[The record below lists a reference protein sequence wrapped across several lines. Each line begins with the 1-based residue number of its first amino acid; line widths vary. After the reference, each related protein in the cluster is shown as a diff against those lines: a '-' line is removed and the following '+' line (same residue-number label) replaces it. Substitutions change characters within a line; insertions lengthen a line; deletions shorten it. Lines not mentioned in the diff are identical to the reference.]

1 MLFQKRGWEKEDEIH
16 HPFLFFSILST
27 PEFHG
32 RHPRRLLLWYK
43 YFRTSLRLSQ
53 FVYWPIS
60 ILDFPLFDF
69 CRVFIF
75 LNVGLHIHKFR
86 TILYAQIHPA
96 STQPPS
102 NQSSPDIL
110 IENTLPILS
119 CVMQSVVCRNEILR
133 FRLWF
138 FWCWYYFFVRCRGEI
153 QSRVWK
159 QALMRPP
166 NSVLTTRF
174 II

>member
-1 MLFQKRGWEKEDEIH
+1 MLFQKSSWEKEDEIH

-32 RHPRRLLLWYK
+32 RQPRRLLLWYK

-75 LNVGLHIHKFR
+75 LNAGHCIYKKY
-86 TILYAQIHPA
+86 TILYTPHPTIHKTHCQSHRVYSTPLFVEMKFCDFGHDFFTCSTLFSCAVMAKTNPGCESKPGWGLQILFW
-96 STQPPS
+96 PPG
-102 NQSSPDIL
+102 L
-110 IENTLPILS
+110 
-119 CVMQSVVCRNEILR
+119 
-133 FRLWF
+133 
-138 FWCWYYFFVRCRGEI
+138 
-153 QSRVWK
+153 
-159 QALMRPP
+159 
-166 NSVLTTRF
+166 
-174 II
+174 